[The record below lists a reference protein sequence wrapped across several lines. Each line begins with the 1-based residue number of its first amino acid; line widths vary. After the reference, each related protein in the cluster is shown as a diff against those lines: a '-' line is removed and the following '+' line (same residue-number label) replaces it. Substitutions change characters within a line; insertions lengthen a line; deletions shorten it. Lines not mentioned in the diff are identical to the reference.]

1 MNSKASFGCSAPF
14 GITNASHSAKV
25 TSGNLLGSLAGNGAA
40 PHSNCGLYLLMK
52 LYIQTP
58 CNSIATCPARN
69 GSEGEA
75 KLPKVA
81 PNRRRLSMPHLS
93 VVLRNHS
100 KVSSTSG
107 LVAVIFRSPSQR
119 FPPNQ
124 LTHMGIHQP
133 GCVGKWP
140 TCTSENFFACFS

>member
-1 MNSKASFGCSAPF
+1 MIQGL
-14 GITNASHSAKV
+14 TNARPMQRLRFSPRVIAVPLLDAFVFHRVPAPRDAMV
-25 TSGNLLGSLAGNGAA
+25 TSGIFLGSLAGNGAA

-75 KLPKVA
+75 KFPKVA
-81 PNRRRLSMPHLS
+81 PNRRRLLMPYLS

-100 KVSSTSG
+100 KVS
-107 LVAVIFRSPSQR
+107 
-119 FPPNQ
+119 
-124 LTHMGIHQP
+124 
-133 GCVGKWP
+133 
-140 TCTSENFFACFS
+140 

>member
-1 MNSKASFGCSAPF
+1 MNSKASFGCGAPL
-14 GITNASHSAKV
+14 GMINTSHSAKV
-25 TSGNLLGSLAGNGAA
+25 TGNLSGCLAGNGAS

-81 PNRRRLSMPHLS
+81 PNRRRLSMPYLS

-100 KVSSTSG
+100 KVSSNSG
-107 LVAVIFRSPSQR
+107 LFAVIFRSPSQR

-124 LTHMGIHQP
+124 LTHMGIHH
-133 GCVGKWP
+133 
-140 TCTSENFFACFS
+140 